1 MRSDDATMTDKI
13 ASKVG
18 NFEYKIEQDASS
30 GMKVPVRIFANEDLL
45 TRMMTDKTIQ
55 QAINVSMLQ
64 GVQKNVV
71 VLPDGHQGY
80 GFPVGGVAAMDAE
93 EGIISPGSVGYDINC
108 GVRLLRTNLAES
120 QVRPKLKELVDG
132 LFSAIPSGFGKKE
145 GCIRLTQSQL
155 DEVFVRGAEW
165 LADNGY
171 ATKEDLEF
179 CEEGGRMDG
188 ADPQMVSDTAHARGA
203 PQLGSIG
210 SGNHFLEVQVVDEIF
225 DERAAETLGV
235 RKGDVTILI
244 HCGSRGLGHQ
254 ICRDYLSVCEQSYH
268 KYGIS
273 LPDRQL
279 ACVPH
284 TSEEGTAYKKAM
296 HCAMN
301 FSWGNRQAI
310 THWVRKS
317 FGEVFGQSETDL
329 GIELVYDIAHNS
341 AKVEEHHIDGKRR
354 KVVVHRKGAT
364 RAFPAGRIE
373 IPERYRGIGQPTFIP
388 GSMGSAS
395 WILLGKPNSM
405 EMTFGSTVHGAGR
418 LMSRTAAHKN
428 YNYKQVVEQLERQ
441 GIVLRSMTRYD
452 VVEEAP
458 QVYKDVDTVAQISHD
473 LGIATK
479 VARLVPIGVM
489 KG

>member
-1 MRSDDATMTDKI
+1 MAAVRKT
-13 ASKVG
+13 G
-18 NFEYKIEQDASS
+18 NFEYEVEQDASI
-30 GMKVPVRIFANEDLL
+30 GMKVPVRIFADEHLL
-45 TRMMTDKTIQ
+45 AKMVADKTIQ

-64 GVQKNVV
+64 GVQKNVI

-93 EGIISPGSVGYDINC
+93 NGVISPGSVGYDINC
-108 GVRLLRTNLAES
+108 GVRLLRTNLTELE
-120 QVRPKLKELVDG
+120 VRPRAKEIMER

-145 GCIRLTQSQL
+145 GCIHLTQSQL
-155 DEVFVRGAEW
+155 DEVLAGGIRW

-171 ATKEDLEF
+171 ATNEDLEF

-188 ADPQMVSDTAHARGA
+188 ADPQMVSAVAHTRGA

-210 SGNHFLEVQVVDEIF
+210 SGNHFLEVQVVDKIF
-225 DERAAETLGV
+225 DEQAAEILGI
-235 RKGDVTILI
+235 RGGDVTILI

-254 ICRDYLSVCEQSYH
+254 ICKDYLSVCEQSYG

-279 ACVPH
+279 ACVPY
-284 TSEEGTAYKKAM
+284 TSEEGIAYRKAM

-310 THWVRKS
+310 THWVREA
-317 FGEVFGQSETDL
+317 FGAVFAQSESDL

-341 AKVEEHHIDGKRR
+341 AKVEEHRVNGSRR
-354 KVVVHRKGAT
+354 NVIVHRKGAT
-364 RAFPAGRIE
+364 RAFPAGRAE
-373 IPERYRGIGQPTFIP
+373 IPRKYRHIGQPTFIP

-441 GIVLRSMTRYD
+441 GIVLKSMTRYD

-458 QVYKDVDTVAQISHD
+458 EVYKDVDTIAQISHD